1 MTLPPPTATRT
12 DTLFPYT
19 TLLRSY
25 PYGAKRPPIDT
36 DCYETFNR
44 DNVTLVD
51 ISDGGITRITH
62 TGVETPAGHH
72 EVDTIVFAT
81 GFDAMTGPLLR
92 MGITGRDG
100 LTLEKKW
107 ADGPAT
113 YLGLQVAGFPNL
125 FTTTGPGSP
134 SGLDR
139 KSTRLNSSH

>member
-1 MTLPPPTATRT
+1 MRISDWSSDVCSSDLI
-12 DTLFPYT
+12 
-19 TLLRSY
+19 RSKIRSVVHDPEVAEKLCPRGY

-36 DCYETFNR
+36 DYYETFNR

-51 ISDGGITRITH
+51 ISDGGITRITP

-100 LTLEKKW
+100 LTPERKW
-107 ADGPAT
+107 AAGPAT
-113 YLGLQVAGFPNL
+113 KLG
-125 FTTTGPGSP
+125 
-134 SGLDR
+134 R
-139 KSTRLNSSH
+139 KVGWEEPTSEP